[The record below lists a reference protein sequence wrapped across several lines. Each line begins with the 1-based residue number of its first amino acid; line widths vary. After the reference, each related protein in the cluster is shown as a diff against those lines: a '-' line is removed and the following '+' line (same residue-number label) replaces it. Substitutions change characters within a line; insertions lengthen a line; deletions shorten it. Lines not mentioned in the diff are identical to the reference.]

1 MTIMMDIR
9 IDAEWQGVKDRK
21 IDRNKGF
28 TERIA
33 TDADS
38 MRTTCLK
45 QEFESNSC

>member
-1 MTIMMDIR
+1 MDIG

-28 TERIA
+28 TEWIA

-38 MRTTCLK
+38 MRTRCLN
-45 QEFESNSC
+45 QEFESNYC